1 MQKFHVSAKKNADFC
16 AKRPKSVPFLSTPHN
31 LATIITMKHAL
42 IRDILTSAP
51 DGRAVTVCGWVR
63 TMRDSKNLV
72 FIQVNDGSCFASIQL
87 TYDRTSPAENA
98 NTDAIETALS
108 DVTTGAS
115 VRAVGTLI
123 ESPASGQRVE
133 VLLEALTVLGSCPTD
148 SYPLQKKATSMEFL
162 RENAHLRAR
171 TNTFGAV
178 FRMRSQLAFA
188 LHTFFQERGFFYV
201 NTPEITC
208 SDAEGAG
215 ELFQVTTLSLE
226 KIAGLG
232 VQAGAGGMKM
242 EQAASIVNYSKDF
255 FGKKASLTVS
265 GQLEAET
272 LAMALGRVYTFG
284 PTFRAENSNTPRH
297 LSEFWMCEPEMAFFD
312 LEDDMDLAEEFIK
325 YLLNWALTKCP
336 ADMEFFNKRIQPG
349 VIDTLHHVVDTP
361 FKRVSYTDAI
371 TELARHADQ
380 FEFKPYWGCDLQT
393 EHERC
398 LTEQIFKCPVML
410 YNYPKEIKA
419 FYMKQNDDGKTV
431 KAVDVLVPGLG
442 EIIGGSEREADY
454 DKLLETCRARNMD
467 MTAYDWYLDLR
478 RFGTVPH
485 AGFGLGFERL
495 LRYVTGM
502 ANIRDVIPFP
512 RAPKLADF

>member
-1 MQKFHVSAKKNADFC
+1 
-16 AKRPKSVPFLSTPHN
+16 
-31 LATIITMKHAL
+31 MKTEL
-42 IRDILTSAP
+42 IKDILTSQP
-51 DGRAVTVCGWVR
+51 DGRTVTVCGWVR

-87 TYDRTSPAENA
+87 THDRSNPAANADAAAIDRTLA
-98 NTDAIETALS
+98 N
-108 DVTTGAS
+108 VTTGAS
-115 VRAVGTLI
+115 VRATGKLI
-123 ESPASGQRVE
+123 ASPASGQAVE
-133 VLLEALTVLGSCPTD
+133 VTLETLAVLGTCPTD

-178 FRMRSQLAFA
+178 FRMRSQMAFA
-188 LHTFFQERGFFYV
+188 LHTFFQERGFFYI

-215 ELFQVTTLSLE
+215 EMFQVTTLSME
-226 KIAGLG
+226 KIAELG
-232 VQAGAGGMKM
+232 VEKGAKGMKT
-242 EQAASIVNYSKDF
+242 EDAAKIVNYGKDF

-272 LAMALGRVYTFG
+272 LATALGRVYTFG
-284 PTFRAENSNTPRH
+284 PTFRAENSNTTRH
-297 LSEFWMCEPEMAFFD
+297 LAEFWMCEPEMAFYD
-312 LEDDMDLAEEFIK
+312 LEDDMDIQEEFIK

-349 VIDTLHHVVDTP
+349 VIDTLRHVVETP
-361 FKRVSYTDAI
+361 FKRVSYTEAI
-371 TELARHADQ
+371 KELEKHADD

-393 EHERC
+393 EHERY
-398 LTEQIFKCPVML
+398 LTEKIFKCPVMV

-419 FYMKQNDDGKTV
+419 FYMKLNDDGKTV

-442 EIIGGSEREADY
+442 EIIGGSEREENY
-454 DKLLETCRARNMD
+454 DKLLTRINELGLKPED
-467 MTAYDWYLDLR
+467 YDWYLDLR
-478 RFGTVPH
+478 KFGTVPH

-495 LRYVTGM
+495 LLYVTGM
-502 ANIRDVIPFP
+502 ANIRDVIPYP